1 VGAAHV
7 GGMPRWWKI
16 QLRRRAGG
24 IALRSGLAGMTLFDF
39 LGLGLAFHRRA
50 VRDGEYT
57 SCRIGGAMRV
67 LDLQNV
73 VYREG
78 EHYVAQCLNVD
89 ISSFGSSET
98 DALQNLQEALELYL
112 EDAPDDV
119 VAAVDAPEVRRL
131 TLQRA

>member
-1 VGAAHV
+1 V
-7 GGMPRWWKI
+7 
-16 QLRRRAGG
+16 
-24 IALRSGLAGMTLFDF
+24 RSPARLEETRF
-39 LGLGLAFHRRA
+39 GLAFHELVVGA
-50 VRDGEYT
+50 GEYT

-73 VYREG
+73 VYRQG
-78 EHYVAQCLNVD
+78 EHFVAQCLNVD

-119 VAAVDAPEVRRL
+119 VDAVDAPEVRRL

>member
-1 VGAAHV
+1 MYLLTVWSVIVPVVVLERPGGLRALGRSSDLVRAAA
-7 GGMPRWWKI
+7 
-16 QLRRRAGG
+16 AGG
-24 IALRSGLAGMTLFDF
+24 C
-39 LGLGLAFHRRA
+39 LGWSCCSRA
-50 VRDGEYT
+50 A
-57 SCRIGGAMRV
+57 SAAPCRIGGAMSV

-98 DALQNLQEALELYL
+98 DALKNLQEALELYL

-119 VAAVDAPEVRRL
+119 VAAVDRL
-131 TLQRA
+131 KSAG